1 MLRASFVKGPDGKI
15 LKVKAVEG
23 YLQWCE
29 KVLRTKRFV
38 HSSYTDL
45 YGEEYYT
52 LIGSDMTKSALE
64 LEVKRMTIEA
74 LMVHP
79 FTEKVNR
86 FDFKWDE
93 HKSEL
98 YFSFHAYTV
107 FGEEYTTPKSFICY
121 LDSIYSITS
130 LTVLIFCASSSGI
143 SMSNSSSKAG
153 SKRPPC
159 FWQL

>member
-1 MLRASFVKGPDGKI
+1 MNLFPKNVQIQPSGYIEDPETEALKIKGSYLFDFVKGEFVKDPNGKI

-23 YLQWCE
+23 YLQWYE

-107 FGEEYTTPKSFICY
+107 FGEEYT
-121 LDSIYSITS
+121 LEA
-130 LTVLIFCASSSGI
+130 LAEV
-143 SMSNSSSKAG
+143 
-153 SKRPPC
+153 RR
-159 FWQL
+159 